1 MQELTSIPG
10 PSFELL
16 TPEPRYKMDAETKA
30 AIEEMYRSEEDVA
43 GIPDDCWPVS
53 ENSDFKCLFMRKYM
67 KSSGDMSRKEKDVVD
82 YCLSHR
88 TLFEKVEKLNVFAHH
103 GEYFISVDDIATLND
118 GRFLYLDNL
127 VNGVQGEVYFAKK
140 VRGCWDQWVKNM
152 GDSANWASFDFIFI
166 PIWIAEHF
174 FAVVV
179 NLVEQKVQNLD
190 NMMHSKLK
198 NALYENIQKTVKSQM
213 TIFLEEK
220 EHPKAGD
227 IEQYVVEDVRFAWK
241 GCAGANGDCGIFL
254 MNHME
259 FFRGHPY
266 ENPCLK
272 NCADRRSLRAKY
284 CATLLLSDA
293 NDMKNRLER
302 DVLEFSNSRK

>member
-1 MQELTSIPG
+1 MLRI
-10 PSFELL
+10 
-16 TPEPRYKMDAETKA
+16 
-30 AIEEMYRSEEDVA
+30 
-43 GIPDDCWPVS
+43 
-53 ENSDFKCLFMRKYM
+53 
-67 KSSGDMSRKEKDVVD
+67 SG
-82 YCLSHR
+82 
-88 TLFEKVEKLNVFAHH
+88 
-103 GEYFISVDDIATLND
+103 ISVTKTDLIRWLIERIN
-118 GRFLYLDNL
+118 GRMLTISNR
-127 VNGVQGEVYFAKK
+127 A
-140 VRGCWDQWVKNM
+140 
-152 GDSANWASFDFIFI
+152 IFI

-174 FAVVV
+174 FVVVV

-213 TIFLEEK
+213 AIFLEEK
-220 EHPKAGD
+220 EHPKRGD
-227 IEQYVVEDVRFAWK
+227 IEQYVVEDVRFTWK

-266 ENPCLK
+266 ENPSLK
-272 NCADRRSLRAKY
+272 NRADRRSLRAKY
-284 CATLLLSDA
+284 CVTLLLSDV